1 VKAVNLIPGDSR
13 SRSTRNSRIP
23 FGPTQVFLVLLAV
36 AVGLVTV
43 YVLTNNTIKERRV
56 KVVQLQRQV
65 SQEQAVATRLANY
78 ANFVRLAQKRI
89 QTVRQIASTRF
100 DWYSAL
106 RDLSR
111 VVPANT
117 SLQSLTASVA
127 PGDAAGNGATP
138 GSTAV
143 RGDIT
148 APAFEMVGCTQTQDD
163 VARLMSRLR
172 LINGVTRVTLED
184 SQKQAGA
191 QGGTSVSSASATSTG
206 AGRGCGGN
214 TPSFD
219 LVVFFTPLPGEAAAA
234 AAANGTAPPPSTTT
248 STTSSTTSTTSTGS
262 ATPIASTTTS
272 ATTTGSSP

>member
-13 SRSTRNSRIP
+13 SRSTRSSRIP

-43 YVLTNNTIKERRV
+43 YVLTSNTIKERQV
-56 KVVQLQRQV
+56 KVAQLQQEV
-65 SQEQAVATRLANY
+65 SQQQAVATRLTNY
-78 ANFVRLAQKRI
+78 ANFVKLAQKRI

-111 VVPANT
+111 VVPADT

-127 PGDAAGNGATP
+127 PGDTAGSSATP
-138 GSTAV
+138 GSTSV
-143 RGDIT
+143 RGDIA
-148 APAFEMVGCTQTQDD
+148 APAFEIRGCTKTQDD

-184 SQKQAGA
+184 SQKQAA
-191 QGGTSVSSASATSTG
+191 TQGGASVSSASTGSATGSQ
-206 AGRGCGGN
+206 GCGGN

-234 AAANGTAPPPSTTT
+234 AAAAGIVPPPSTTT
-248 STTSSTTSTTSTGS
+248 STTSSTTST
-262 ATPIASTTTS
+262 ASTTSS
-272 ATTTGSSP
+272 ATTAGSSP